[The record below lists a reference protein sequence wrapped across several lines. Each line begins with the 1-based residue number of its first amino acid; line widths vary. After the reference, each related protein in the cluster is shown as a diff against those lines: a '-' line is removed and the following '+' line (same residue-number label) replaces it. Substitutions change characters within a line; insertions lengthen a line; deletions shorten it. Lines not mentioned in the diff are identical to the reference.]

1 MSKKRYKSK
10 YNLIISIITLIMVI
24 LIGYYENNY
33 EIENNTIQNDTQIA
47 INNEVSFNLNEIPDF
62 DGKTPYV
69 ILNNNEPEFP
79 DEDFNINSFE
89 KYSELDSLGRC
100 GVAYAN
106 VSKDTMPTEARG
118 DISKVKPTG
127 WHAVRYDCVDG
138 KYLYNRCHL
147 IGYQLTAENE
157 NKQNLITGTR

>member
-1 MSKKRYKSK
+1 MSKKKYKSK
-10 YNLIISIITLIMVI
+10 YNIIISIITLIIVV

-47 INNEVSFNLNEIPDF
+47 TNNEVSFNLNEIPDF

-89 KYSELDSLGRC
+89 KE
-100 GVAYAN
+100 YAIN
-106 VSKDTMPTEARG
+106 S
-118 DISKVKPTG
+118 
-127 WHAVRYDCVDG
+127 
-138 KYLYNRCHL
+138 
-147 IGYQLTAENE
+147 
-157 NKQNLITGTR
+157 